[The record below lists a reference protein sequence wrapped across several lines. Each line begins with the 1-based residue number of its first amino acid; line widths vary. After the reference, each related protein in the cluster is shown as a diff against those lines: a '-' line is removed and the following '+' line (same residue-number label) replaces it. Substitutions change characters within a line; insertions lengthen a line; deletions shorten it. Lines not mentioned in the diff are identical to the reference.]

1 VIENFREKVE
11 ETISFLPP
19 MPSIMME
26 LIQALNNEDVD
37 LRSLGKIISRDPL
50 MVMNVLKIANSAFYG
65 LPTKITNIEQA
76 VRMLGT
82 NEITSLCISCSASRS
97 LKPPKGVATLDLK
110 QFWRHSVATGVIGK
124 ILCNKLNVGR
134 FDSLYLA
141 GLVHD
146 VGKVILDRF
155 IHDVYK
161 QIVDLTYKEN
171 ISILE
176 AETKIM
182 GASHD
187 IVGEWLMEK
196 WRLPPIF
203 GEVARYHHSVT
214 EAPEKNIIV
223 VALVNVADQLARLKG
238 FGFGGDTNG
247 VDFSVTDSFKILEAK
262 NHELIDLDVFKLV
275 WDLDGAHE
283 EIEEMQRLVT
293 G

>member
-1 VIENFREKVE
+1 VIDNFREKVE
-11 ETISFLPP
+11 ETINFLPP
-19 MPSIMME
+19 LPLVMID
-26 LIQALNNEDVD
+26 LIQALGDEDVD
-37 LRSLGKIISRDPL
+37 LRSLGKIISKDPL
-50 MVMNVLKIANSAFYG
+50 MVMNVLKIANSAFFG

-97 LKPPKGVATLDLK
+97 LKPPKGVQTLDMQ

-134 FDSLYLA
+134 LDSLYLA

-155 IHDVYK
+155 VHDVYR
-161 QIVDLTYKEN
+161 QIVDLTYSEN

-176 AETKIM
+176 AETRVM

-187 IVGEWLMEK
+187 IVGGWLMEK

-203 GEVARYHHSVT
+203 GEVARYHHSVM
-214 EAPEKNIIV
+214 EAPEKSLIL
-223 VALVNVADQLARLKG
+223 VAIVNVADQLARLKG

-247 VDFSVTDSFKILEAK
+247 VDFSSTDSFKVLEKK
-262 NHELIDLDVFKLV
+262 NHDIIDLDVFKLV

-283 EIEEMQRLVT
+283 EIDEMERMVNT
-293 G
+293 

>member
-1 VIENFREKVE
+1 
-11 ETISFLPP
+11 
-19 MPSIMME
+19 
-26 LIQALNNEDVD
+26 
-37 LRSLGKIISRDPL
+37 
-50 MVMNVLKIANSAFYG
+50 
-65 LPTKITNIEQA
+65 
-76 VRMLGT
+76 
-82 NEITSLCISCSASRS
+82 
-97 LKPPKGVATLDLK
+97 LK

-146 VGKVILDRF
+146 VGKVVLDRF
-155 IHDVYK
+155 VHDVYK

-176 AETKIM
+176 AETRIM

-187 IVGEWLMEK
+187 TVGGWLMEK

-203 GEVARYHHSVT
+203 GEVARYHHSVID
-214 EAPEKNIIV
+214 APEKSNIV
-223 VALVNVADQLARLKG
+223 VAIVNVADQLARLKG
-238 FGFGGDTNG
+238 FGFGGDTTG
-247 VDFSVTDSFKILEAK
+247 VDFSITDSFKILEKK
-262 NHELIDLDVFKLV
+262 NHEIIDLDVFKLV

-283 EIEEMQRLVT
+283 EIEEMQRMVT